1 MEMVQGAL
9 DGTYIKCLVPL
20 EEKPR
25 YRTRKGEIATNVLG
39 VCSPDMQFIFVLPG
53 WEGSAADGRVLRDAL
68 DRPNGLKVPRP
79 CYYLV
84 DAGYT
89 NGEGF
94 LAPFRGQ
101 RYHLNDW
108 RDGHQPTTPKELYNM
123 KHSSARNVIERC
135 FGILKARWGI
145 LRDNS
150 YYPIELKNRIIMAC
164 CLLHNFIRQ
173 EMPNDPFETENEQD
187 QGTGDV
193 GGEDED
199 NINSVGT
206 SNEWTA
212 FRNNLADNMTSQ
224 KRNYRGWTSVEDEKL
239 VEALLTMKN
248 TSGYKADNGFK
259 PGYVTYLE
267 TLLKVSLPDSGL
279 LAKPHIESRIKT
291 MKDDWQVVYDMLN
304 STSGFGYDK
313 EKNCVTNDSP
323 GVWDSYIENH
333 PKARKWRNKKL
344 PHYEELCVIFGKD
357 RAQGKRSRD
366 AFEMEQEVNTE
377 DCTYASIISS
387 WKKSMMITLNTKNK
401 LKIVTG
407 EMIEP
412 TVESEERALIYQL
425 VNDIVNLKQENCSIE
440 VYYHKLKGIWDEHD
454 ALKAPYLYECY
465 SNLRGQILLLQPLPS
480 VAKAYGMVRQEEK
493 QREGILPK
501 SLGSAAFSTQS
512 YQQTRFNNPNRN
524 ANLNIQTDP
533 KQEGKLKGYSIGHPL
548 HGKYKHPVSR
558 NVNVNDNRNPKVN
571 FVHGN
576 DTASTSNQKDPP
588 TGKVSSYT
596 IRKHKFIASVV
607 SRFKTAWVTDSGATI
622 HICIILSIM
631 HDTLIYNPP
640 IHVTLPNG
648 QTVEVKICG
657 KGLNKRITHGNIFEG
672 LYIIYLD
679 LVTPT
684 PPTVLSTNSKDSTML
699 WHSRLGHPSTFIL
712 QQI

>member
-1 MEMVQGAL
+1 L

-25 YRTRKGEIATNVLG
+25 YRTRKGEIATNVL
-39 VCSPDMQFIFVLPG
+39 CSPDMQFIFVLPG

-323 GVWDSYIENH
+323 G
-333 PKARKWRNKKL
+333 
-344 PHYEELCVIFGKD
+344 D

-377 DCTYASIISS
+377 EQEQQSDNDLDEAVEGSLDQCSNVSAQVEESPSVPSKKKKNMRHGKSLIESFNAAVALFGENLKESS
-387 WKKSMMITLNTKNK
+387 TQLSEGIKLDVDIKNK
-401 LKIVTG
+401 TSMLTFELEKMESLTQAERFKAIRKMQSDPDSVT
-407 EMIEP
+407 
-412 TVESEERALIYQL
+412 TFW
-425 VNDIVNLKQENCSIE
+425 NLKEKE
-440 VYYHKLKGIWDEHD
+440 REDW
-454 ALKAPYLYECY
+454 
-465 SNLRGQILLLQPLPS
+465 
-480 VAKAYGMVRQEEK
+480 VR
-493 QREGILPK
+493 
-501 SLGSAAFSTQS
+501 
-512 YQQTRFNNPNRN
+512 
-524 ANLNIQTDP
+524 
-533 KQEGKLKGYSIGHPL
+533 
-548 HGKYKHPVSR
+548 
-558 NVNVNDNRNPKVN
+558 
-571 FVHGN
+571 FVMS
-576 DTASTSNQKDPP
+576 D
-588 TGKVSSYT
+588 
-596 IRKHKFIASVV
+596 
-607 SRFKTAWVTDSGATI
+607 
-622 HICIILSIM
+622 
-631 HDTLIYNPP
+631 
-640 IHVTLPNG
+640 
-648 QTVEVKICG
+648 
-657 KGLNKRITHGNIFEG
+657 
-672 LYIIYLD
+672 
-679 LVTPT
+679 
-684 PPTVLSTNSKDSTML
+684 
-699 WHSRLGHPSTFIL
+699 
-712 QQI
+712 